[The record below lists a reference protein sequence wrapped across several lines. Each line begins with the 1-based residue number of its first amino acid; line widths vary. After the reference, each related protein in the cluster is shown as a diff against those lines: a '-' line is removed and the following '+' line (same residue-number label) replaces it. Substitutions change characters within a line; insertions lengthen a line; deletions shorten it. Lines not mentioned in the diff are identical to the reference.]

1 MSNISE
7 TAPAS
12 ERQNPTEKARAELR
26 ELEREND
33 LKVESERDEHWKYID
48 LGKLSAEEAGLWNS
62 FAAARTSQELEE
74 ATAGLR
80 AYRHLLNARFNE
92 IQSTR
97 PDFDRHK
104 THGSAFVEW
113 LANRM
118 QLEISEAEEHIVSG
132 NEIMDRR

>member
-74 ATAGLR
+74 ATADSGR
-80 AYRHLLNARFNE
+80 IGTFSTPD
-92 IQSTR
+92 STR
-97 PDFDRHK
+97 
-104 THGSAFVEW
+104 S
-113 LANRM
+113 NRPGR
-118 QLEISEAEEHIVSG
+118 ISTGI
-132 NEIMDRR
+132 RRTGRRSWNGLPTA